1 MQCGLV
7 FVFQRRTPVRSCCAP
22 SKKRWVSL
30 AGHHFGL
37 GGKFAL
43 HSRLER
49 ILHFHPAD
57 EQTERWAFVEAGC
70 LLHACV
76 QSSRENK
83 RGSCSDYLF
92 SCCPALSSLF
102 GVINSAHRWSDMN
115 SVPSEGFLSK
125 LFHTGIITE
134 FKWDSC
140 VDSSLSINLGS
151 VASANHTDHQPSGL
165 NGNH

>member
-1 MQCGLV
+1 MC
-7 FVFQRRTPVRSCCAP
+7 T
-22 SKKRWVSL
+22 
-30 AGHHFGL
+30 
-37 GGKFAL
+37 
-43 HSRLER
+43 
-49 ILHFHPAD
+49 
-57 EQTERWAFVEAGC
+57 
-70 LLHACV
+70 
-76 QSSRENK
+76 QSSREKK

-102 GVINSAHRWSDMN
+102 GVINSAHRWSDMD

-134 FKWDSC
+134 FKLDSC

-165 NGNH
+165 NGNHWAKPARWLQVALTSAVVADCEGELLWFLIIIFLVSFTASVLLKIWCSCSSIVWFSTSGFLGEAL